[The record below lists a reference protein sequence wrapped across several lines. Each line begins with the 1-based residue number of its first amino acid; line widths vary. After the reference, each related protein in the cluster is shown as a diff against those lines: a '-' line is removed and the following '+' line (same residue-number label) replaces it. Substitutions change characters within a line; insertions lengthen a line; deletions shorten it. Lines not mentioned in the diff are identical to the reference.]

1 MLHDDAPCNPQ
12 RPSEPIHIRPAQTQ
26 GLADPE
32 PERHAQ
38 QSRRA
43 DRFIQVSDELT
54 ELIFRQRTWFPSL
67 HCTLD
72 GYQLHRIPLCQ
83 HVSPPHCELPQ
94 LMNYASNVNTALWR
108 QLQGPEPQFHRARLQ
123 LSN

>member
-1 MLHDDAPCNPQ
+1 MLHHDAPCNPQ

-54 ELIFRQRTWFPSL
+54 ELIFRQRSWFPSL

-72 GYQLHRIPLCQ
+72 GYQLHRDSA
-83 HVSPPHCELPQ
+83 VS
-94 LMNYASNVNTALWR
+94 
-108 QLQGPEPQFHRARLQ
+108 ARLPATNRTPTIDE
-123 LSN
+123 LRLECERGSLATTSRTGATVPPREAATH